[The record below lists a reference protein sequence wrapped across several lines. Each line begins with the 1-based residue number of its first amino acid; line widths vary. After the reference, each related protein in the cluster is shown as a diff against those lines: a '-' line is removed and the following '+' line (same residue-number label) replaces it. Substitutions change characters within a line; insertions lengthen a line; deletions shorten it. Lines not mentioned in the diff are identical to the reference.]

1 MPININCGGVSGAC
15 LKRLLILL
23 FPFLMN
29 KDEAEGIIMRLKK
42 LKRSLGGDGAT
53 LRAAR
58 AIIDFIDA
66 K

>member
-1 MPININCGGVSGAC
+1 
-15 LKRLLILL
+15 
-23 FPFLMN
+23 MN